1 MDSQLIKYTRF
12 GIILLCI
19 ISFFPIFQADFVNYD
34 DPEYVT
40 NNSYIKKFTVNNVKA
55 VFAGKA
61 TILYVPLTVF
71 SYMIEYKL
79 FGENAKVFHAVN
91 LLLHIINC
99 LLLLQ
104 ILLKVHV
111 KNKNLT
117 WLILL
122 FFCINPLV
130 TESVCWITERKDVLY
145 CLFYFL
151 SIIKYLDYQRSNKY
165 KHLIIAFIWFVLS
178 CFSKPMA
185 VSLPFIFMLYSIY
198 KLKKIE
204 LKSTVL
210 LIPFFV
216 VSVIF
221 SIVSVVF
228 IKTNAPVV
236 GSITQYS
243 IIEKLSLFFSELG
256 YYFFK
261 PFFPFSQRFINLFP
275 EKNTLFSN
283 SSILFYGILSFVL
296 TAIVIYSVFIRKN
309 KLVGLLFLSWVVFL
323 LPVLQVYPNT
333 HSYVSERYFYVSI
346 IFPVVLVFMLVQ
358 YFKLNHST
366 FKIIITLYLFC
377 FIFLTYK
384 RSVVWKDSKTLFEQE
399 LKADRDNTYALNNLG
414 HYYNSRK
421 QFATAIP
428 FLKKAA
434 ELDSVSPLILNNYA
448 WALAGVGKNDSAIV
462 YFNKAIAR
470 KNNFPEALSNL
481 GICYIKINENEKAFY
496 NFNRAYELSPNNNE
510 VLYNLGAY
518 YLKVGQKEK
527 ARPYI
532 HRAYELGNKS
542 AGKYLNY

>member
-1 MDSQLIKYTRF
+1 M
-12 GIILLCI
+12 CI
-19 ISFFPIFQADFVNYD
+19 ISFFPVFKAGFVNYD

-40 NNSYIKKFTVNNVKA
+40 NNSYIKKFTVQNVKA
-55 VFAGKA
+55 IFEGKA

-71 SYMIEYKL
+71 TYMIEYKL

-104 ILLKVHV
+104 ILLRLQI
-111 KNKNLT
+111 KNGHFI

-122 FFCINPLV
+122 FFSINPLV

-151 SIIKYLDYQRSNKY
+151 AVIKYLDFQKTNNYKY
-165 KHLIIAFIWFVLS
+165 LVIAFVWFILS

-185 VSLPFIFMLYSIY
+185 VSLPVIFMLYSVY
-198 KLKKIE
+198 KAKKIE
-204 LKSTVL
+204 IKSVML
-210 LIPFFV
+210 LIPFFI
-216 VSVIF
+216 VSFIF

-228 IKTNAPVV
+228 IKTNAPIT

-243 IIEKLSLFFSELG
+243 VIEKLTLFFSELG
-256 YYFFK
+256 YYFLK
-261 PFFPFSQRFINLFP
+261 PFLPFNQKFINLFP
-275 EKNTLFSN
+275 EKGTLFAN
-283 SSILFYGILSFVL
+283 SSIMVFALLSLILF
-296 TAIVIYSVFIRKN
+296 AIIAYLVFNKKN
-309 KLVGLLFLSWVVFL
+309 KLFGLLFLCWIIFL

-346 IFPVVLVFMLVQ
+346 IFPVALLCISLQ
-358 YFKLNHST
+358 YFNLSSTT
-366 FKIIITLYLFC
+366 FKAIIPLYFFC
-377 FIFLTYK
+377 FIFLTFK
-384 RSVVWKDSKTLFEQE
+384 RSTVWKDSKTLFEQE
-399 LKADRDNTYALNNLG
+399 LKVDSDNTYALNNLG
-414 HYYNSRK
+414 HYYNTK
-421 QFATAIP
+421 KEFATAIP
-428 FLKKAA
+428 FLQKAA
-434 ELDSVSPLILNNYA
+434 VLDSISPLVLNNYA
-448 WALAGVGKNDSAIV
+448 WALAGIGKTDSAIV

-481 GICYIKINENEKAFY
+481 GICYIKINNNEKAFY
-496 NFNRAYELSPNNNE
+496 NFNKAYQLSPNNNE

-527 ARPYI
+527 ARPLI